1 MPSEISN
8 AALEPLTTRL
18 LQFCGPRVVKLDEIY
33 HWNEPDTTALP
44 PGVAFHPRLHWSNAK
59 WTIRLKLALHAAY
72 TKAANANARNTI
84 ARWAVCTWG
93 GVKNHGPTT
102 LATHVEFCSHDHD
115 RWPWRGVASYSK
127 ILSVRDPSRYVIF
140 DARVAAA
147 LNAVQ
152 MINGR
157 PLRIRFP
164 IPSGQNATIKK
175 FAKLVKEHKAQ
186 HDIPKKEAY
195 DTYLRTLAEVAKR
208 LDRVDLYRIEM
219 ILFGLAT
226 RLARQLLS
234 ARQGTV
240 GLSMPRN

>member
-1 MPSEISN
+1 MTVGRGEGSQATPRYSV
-8 AALEPLTTRL
+8 
-18 LQFCGPRVVKLDEIY
+18 CGI
-33 HWNEPDTTALP
+33 
-44 PGVAFHPRLHWSNAK
+44 
-59 WTIRLKLALHAAY
+59 
-72 TKAANANARNTI
+72 
-84 ARWAVCTWG
+84 
-93 GVKNHGPTT
+93 
-102 LATHVEFCSHDHD
+102 
-115 RWPWRGVASYSK
+115 
-127 ILSVRDPSRYVIF
+127 PSRYVIF

-186 HDIPKKEAY
+186 YDVPKKEAY

-234 ARQGTV
+234 ARQGRLTPASAPKS
-240 GLSMPRN
+240 LHYFQENQE